1 MADRKIDTQGAKIP
15 QHDGDANDYV
25 DQGAK
30 ASEYFD
36 KNRKV
41 FFINGMNNT
50 PEEHVEAALALSLVQ
65 MCTVRGIYNATDG
78 AFRDFLQCIADKD
91 QFDGPLSLSANHAVG
106 IRTFFDGQLP
116 EQAARHA
123 LSRNKCQLTAFD
135 ELRVAARR
143 YDEIFAHSQGNL
155 ILSNVLQA
163 IMAVDGPK
171 GISGR
176 VVHTF
181 GSPTVNWPQGIVKVE
196 QGFTFDPVTWLAGF
210 DATWTISKVGMP
222 STSKNPITHAFREY
236 LSRDPAF
243 VVNRYRWGGLGV
255 TFSLDTDGLAKCLAA
270 MGGNFRRIKAIFDY
284 IVDVHSYYS
293 DDIALAYVNLIK
305 TRPAILSVFKNER
318 ALKAA
323 MIKALNT
330 GWVTGDEKKAVAFL
344 EAL

>member
-1 MADRKIDTQGAKIP
+1 MADRKIDTQGQEIP
-15 QHDGDANDYV
+15 KHDGDANDYA
-25 DQGAK
+25 DLGAK
-30 ASEYFD
+30 ESPYFD
-36 KNRKV
+36 PNRTV
-41 FFINGMNNT
+41 FFINGMDNK
-50 PEEHVEAALALSLVQ
+50 PEEHVQSALALSLVQ
-65 MCTVRGIYNATDG
+65 MCTVRGIFNASAG
-78 AFRDFLQCIADKD
+78 AVRDFLQCIGDKN
-91 QFDGPLSLSANHAVG
+91 QFDGPLSLSARNAVDV
-106 IRTFFDGQLP
+106 RTVFDGQLA
-116 EQAARHA
+116 EEAARNA
-123 LSRNKCQLTAFD
+123 LRRNMCQLKAFD
-135 ELRVAARR
+135 ELRASNRR
-143 YDEIFAHSQGNL
+143 YCEIFAHSQGNL
-155 ILSNVLQA
+155 ILSNALQA

-181 GSPTVNWPQGIVKVE
+181 GSPTVNWPKGIVKIE

-210 DATWTISKVGMP
+210 DDTWAISKVGMP
-222 STSKNPITHAFREY
+222 ATSINPITHGFLEY
-236 LSRDPAF
+236 MKRDPAF

-293 DDIALAYVNLIK
+293 DDVALAYVNLIK
-305 TRPAILSVFKNER
+305 TRPSILNGLKNEK